1 MVGKWLVA
9 GGVACAV
16 AVVGVIVLRP
26 GAEAR
31 STAAPSDDPRL
42 AAPSPSS
49 PPSLPRPDVDAAAG
63 TFAVKLRSGSYGLHG
78 DVLKPEGTGPF
89 PAIVYNHGSEQDPGL
104 DTFESIGQFFQ
115 AHGWV
120 AFFPYRRGTTGSE
133 GPYWQDEVR
142 KRPEAERHEAVVAEL
157 ERENDDVLAAIDWI
171 AAQPY
176 VDPRRVAVAGCSFGG
191 IHTVLAAE
199 RAQGIFA
206 AVDFAGASMSW
217 AESPPLQ
224 ERLRRAA
231 RAARVP
237 VFFLQAENDFDTTPS
252 RALSDE
258 MLIAGKPTRVKI
270 FPPHGKTHMAGH
282 AGFCTHGM
290 GEWGDDVLAFL
301 RESAR

>member
-1 MVGKWLVA
+1 MLGKWVVA

-16 AVVGVIVLRP
+16 AIVGVIVLRP

-31 STAAPSDDPRL
+31 STAAPSDPRL
-42 AAPSPSS
+42 AAPSPSTPPS
-49 PPSLPRPDVDAAAG
+49 PPRADVDAAAG
-63 TFAVKLRSGSYGLHG
+63 TFGVDLRSEPYRLHG

-89 PAIVYNHGSEQDPGL
+89 PAVVYNHGSEKDPGL
-104 DTFESIGQFFQ
+104 DVFEQVGQFFQ

-120 AFFPYRRGTTGSE
+120 AFFPYRRGTKGSE
-133 GPYWQDEVR
+133 GPYWKDAVDA
-142 KRPEAERHEAVVAEL
+142 RPEAERPEAVVAEL
-157 ERENDDVLAAIDWI
+157 ERENDDVLAGIDWI
-171 AAQPY
+171 ARQPY
-176 VDPRRVAVAGCSFGG
+176 VDARRVAVAGCSFGG

-199 RAQGIFA
+199 RSQAIYA
-206 AVDFAGASMSW
+206 AVDFAGASMAW

-224 ERLRRAA
+224 ERMRRAV

-258 MLIAGKPTRVKI
+258 MMIAGKPTQVKI

-282 AGFCTHGM
+282 AGFCTRGT

-301 RESAR
+301 RESMR

>member
-1 MVGKWLVA
+1 
-9 GGVACAV
+9 
-16 AVVGVIVLRP
+16 VVV
-26 GAEAR
+26 
-31 STAAPSDDPRL
+31 DD
-42 AAPSPSS
+42 
-49 PPSLPRPDVDAAAG
+49 D
-63 TFAVKLRSGSYGLHG
+63 
-78 DVLKPEGTGPF
+78 
-89 PAIVYNHGSEQDPGL
+89 GSEQDPGL
-104 DTFESIGQFFQ
+104 DIFQDVGAFFQ
-115 AHGWV
+115 SHGWV
-120 AFFPYRRGTTGSE
+120 AFFPYRRGTKASE
-133 GPYWQDEVR
+133 GPYWKDEVK
-142 KRPEAERHEAVVAEL
+142 KRPESEEPQAVVEEL
-157 ERENDDVLAAIDWI
+157 EKENDDVLAAIAWI

-199 RAQGIFA
+199 RAPGIYA

-224 ERLRRAA
+224 DRMRRAV

-258 MLIAGKPTRVKI
+258 MLIAGKPTQVKI

-290 GEWGDDVLAFL
+290 SQWGDDVLAFL
-301 RESAR
+301 RDGVR